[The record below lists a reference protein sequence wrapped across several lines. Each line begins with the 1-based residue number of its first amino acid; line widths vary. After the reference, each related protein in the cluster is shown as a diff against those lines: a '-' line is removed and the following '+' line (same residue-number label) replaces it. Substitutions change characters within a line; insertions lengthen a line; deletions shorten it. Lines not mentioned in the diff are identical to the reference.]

1 MSKVFSR
8 ALALISFVLFA
19 SVAFAQQKTVS
30 GNVVDQT
37 GQPLIGVNVTVKG
50 TTQGM
55 ITDLDGNYSLSVSP
69 NATLVFS
76 YIGYNT
82 QEIRVG
88 NQTTINVRLIESSE
102 MIDEVVVVGYG
113 TQAKVN
119 LTGSVAA
126 VSEKE
131 LADRPL
137 TTVSAGI
144 QGLAP
149 GVTALS
155 DSGKPGDGASFQ
167 IRGKGTLNNSDP
179 YILVDGIET
188 GTIDELDPNDIE
200 SISILKDAASAAIYG
215 SKAAN
220 GVILIT
226 TKRGK
231 EGKAVVSYNGSY
243 GWQSPTALLDL
254 MSSADYATLYNE
266 AMLREGKTPKYTE
279 EDIRLFRDGTD
290 PDGHPNTDWVD
301 MAFQTGT
308 LQKHSVSI
316 NGGSNN
322 MKYMTSA
329 GYLKQK
335 GIMRNSDREQ
345 FNMRTNLDIQVSKNV
360 EVRTNLAYIHNDKSE
375 PISSYSPDNL
385 AGGITHQLFRVAPW
399 IPYKYTDG
407 TYGYIGDGNVISWL
421 DINERMRY
429 NDQNFTGSLAADWKI
444 IDGLKLTGQFAYVSN
459 TQNSKRFVK
468 EIYYRPG
475 ISDAHHGP
483 DDLIERVNQWY
494 RASFEAYLNY
504 EKRFGK
510 HNLKALAGYK
520 AEKYHYQYLRGRRN
534 TFPNSLLTD
543 LSAGASSTQTNEG
556 NSRDLRLMSFFGR
569 INYDFMG
576 KYLFEANLRADASSR
591 FSSKNRWGYFP
602 SFSIGWR
609 LTEEGFMKDQDF
621 FQNLKLRASWGELG
635 NQDAL
640 SDYYPALVSYAITGN
655 YPFGG
660 SLNTGVTKTAHK
672 LSSIGWETTTN
683 VGVGLDANF
692 LKYFNLSVDYY
703 VRTTRDIIMDM
714 PVPGTFGF
722 SAYKDNIGKV
732 RNSGV
737 EVSFGYNQKLNSD
750 WTVGASANFAYN
762 KNEILDL
769 GGVDEMIDSYFINR
783 IGQPYHAYYGY
794 VVEGLFQSDQEADQY
809 TQTYGNPIGRKFKA
823 GDFKF
828 KDVNGDGKLTTADR
842 DIIGN
847 RFPKFTFGGKL
858 NASWKN
864 IDASVMFQGVIKVSR
879 YFTETTTGDFTGDTS
894 HPSTAWLDC
903 WTPSNPNGKWPR
915 PAEGKS
921 SSTHPT
927 IYSSFWCVNTNYL
940 RIKNIQ
946 VGYNFPKSLVNSI
959 GLTRARIYF
968 SGENLFTFDNLDL
981 KIDPE
986 MPDGN
991 AYIYPN
997 VKTVSFGINLTF

>member
-308 LQKHSVSI
+308 LQKHSVNI
-316 NGGSNN
+316 NGG
-322 MKYMTSA
+322 
-329 GYLKQK
+329 
-335 GIMRNSDREQ
+335 
-345 FNMRTNLDIQVSKNV
+345 KN
-360 EVRTNLAYIHNDKSE
+360 A
-375 PISSYSPDNL
+375 
-385 AGGITHQLFRVAPW
+385 
-399 IPYKYTDG
+399 
-407 TYGYIGDGNVISWL
+407 
-421 DINERMRY
+421 
-429 NDQNFTGSLAADWKI
+429 
-444 IDGLKLTGQFAYVSN
+444 
-459 TQNSKRFVK
+459 
-468 EIYYRPG
+468 
-475 ISDAHHGP
+475 
-483 DDLIERVNQWY
+483 
-494 RASFEAYLNY
+494 
-504 EKRFGK
+504 
-510 HNLKALAGYK
+510 
-520 AEKYHYQYLRGRRN
+520 
-534 TFPNSLLTD
+534 
-543 LSAGASSTQTNEG
+543 
-556 NSRDLRLMSFFGR
+556 
-569 INYDFMG
+569 
-576 KYLFEANLRADASSR
+576 
-591 FSSKNRWGYFP
+591 
-602 SFSIGWR
+602 
-609 LTEEGFMKDQDF
+609 F
-621 FQNLKLRASWGELG
+621 FQQKIVIASGICFRTGE
-635 NQDAL
+635 
-640 SDYYPALVSYAITGN
+640 
-655 YPFGG
+655 
-660 SLNTGVTKTAHK
+660 
-672 LSSIGWETTTN
+672 
-683 VGVGLDANF
+683 
-692 LKYFNLSVDYY
+692 
-703 VRTTRDIIMDM
+703 
-714 PVPGTFGF
+714 
-722 SAYKDNIGKV
+722 
-732 RNSGV
+732 
-737 EVSFGYNQKLNSD
+737 
-750 WTVGASANFAYN
+750 
-762 KNEILDL
+762 
-769 GGVDEMIDSYFINR
+769 
-783 IGQPYHAYYGY
+783 
-794 VVEGLFQSDQEADQY
+794 
-809 TQTYGNPIGRKFKA
+809 
-823 GDFKF
+823 
-828 KDVNGDGKLTTADR
+828 
-842 DIIGN
+842 
-847 RFPKFTFGGKL
+847 
-858 NASWKN
+858 
-864 IDASVMFQGVIKVSR
+864 
-879 YFTETTTGDFTGDTS
+879 
-894 HPSTAWLDC
+894 
-903 WTPSNPNGKWPR
+903 
-915 PAEGKS
+915 
-921 SSTHPT
+921 
-927 IYSSFWCVNTNYL
+927 
-940 RIKNIQ
+940 
-946 VGYNFPKSLVNSI
+946 
-959 GLTRARIYF
+959 
-968 SGENLFTFDNLDL
+968 
-981 KIDPE
+981 
-986 MPDGN
+986 
-991 AYIYPN
+991 
-997 VKTVSFGINLTF
+997 

>member
-1 MSKVFSR
+1 MSKFFSR

-19 SVAFAQQKTVS
+19 SVSFAQQKTVS
-30 GNVVDQT
+30 GNVVDQS

-76 YIGYNT
+76 YIGYTT

-88 NQTTINVRLIESSE
+88 NQTTINVKLMENTE

-119 LTGSVAA
+119 LTGAVAA

-131 LADRPL
+131 LADRPI
-137 TTVSAGI
+137 TTVSAAI

-149 GVTALS
+149 GVTALNA
-155 DSGKPGDGASFQ
+155 SGKPGDGASFQ

-188 GTIDELDPNDIE
+188 GTIDQLDPNDIE

-231 EGKAVVSYNGSY
+231 EGKATVSYSGSY
-243 GWQSPTALLDL
+243 GWQKPTALLDL

-266 AMLREGKTPKYTE
+266 AMIREGKSPKYTE
-279 EDIRLFRDGTD
+279 EDIRLFRDGSD

-301 MAFQTGT
+301 LAFKTGSV
-308 LQKHSVSI
+308 QKHNVNI

-329 GYLKQK
+329 GYLRQL
-335 GIMRNSDREQ
+335 GILRNSDREQ
-345 FNMRTNLDIQVSKNV
+345 FNMRSNLDIQVSKNV
-360 EVRTNLAYIHNDKSE
+360 EVRTNLAYIHNNRSE
-375 PISSYSPDNL
+375 PIPSYSPGDL
-385 AGGITHQLFRVAPW
+385 AGGIVHQLFRVAPW

-421 DINERMRY
+421 DINERIRY
-429 NDQNFTGSLAADWKI
+429 KNQNFTGSLAADWKI
-444 IDGLKLTGQFAYVSN
+444 FDGLKLTGQFAYVSN

-483 DDLIERVNQWY
+483 DDLIERVNQWD
-494 RASFEAYLNY
+494 RASLELYLNY

-520 AEKYHYQYLRGRRN
+520 AEKYHYQYLQGRRN

-556 NSRDLRLMSFFGR
+556 YSRDLRLMSFFGR

-591 FSSKNRWGYFP
+591 FASQNRWGYFP

-640 SDYYPALVSYAITGN
+640 DDYYPALVSYAITGN

-769 GGVDEMIDSYFINR
+769 GGVDEMIDGYFINR

-794 VVEGLFQSDQEADQY
+794 VADGMFQSDDEADQF
-809 TQTYGNPIGRKFKA
+809 TKTYGNPIGRKFKA
-823 GDFKF
+823 GDLKF

-858 NASWKN
+858 SASWKD
-864 IDASVMFQGVIKVSR
+864 IDASVLFQGVAKVSR

-921 SSTHPT
+921 SVSHPGV
-927 IYSSFWCVNTNYL
+927 YSSFWCVNTNYL

-946 VGYNFPKSLVNSI
+946 VGYNLPKKLVSNI

-981 KIDPE
+981 EIDPE

-997 VKTVSFGINLTF
+997 VKTISFGINLTF